1 MAMQTGSLWASHVK
15 KILLSAGI
23 VGYTGWSFVRNG
35 GFSDAA
41 SRQISAIKKCL
52 TQKTEN
58 MDAKPDGEENM
69 SKLSEEKTSKSVY
82 NEPILPYLGS
92 GYKDVEKARMSAM
105 FEEWVIKHNRMYRS
119 MAEKEKRFLIFY
131 SKVLKIEAHNNS
143 GCYSYTLGLNEFS
156 DLTEAEYRRKHVGVI
171 IRRD

>member
-1 MAMQTGSLWASHVK
+1 MRVGTGLSGGRLQPDRDHQPHPGGRSTTAAGTR
-15 KILLSAGI
+15 SAGPKI
-23 VGYTGWSFVRNG
+23 KPL
-35 GFSDAA
+35 
-41 SRQISAIKKCL
+41 AIKKCL
-52 TQKTEN
+52 TQNTEN

-131 SKVLKIEAHNNS
+131 SNVLKIEAHNNS

-156 DLTEAEYRRKHVGVI
+156 DLTEAEFRRKHVGVI

>member
-1 MAMQTGSLWASHVK
+1 MAMQTGSLWASHLK

-52 TQKTEN
+52 TQNTEN

-82 NEPILPYLGS
+82 NE
-92 GYKDVEKARMSAM
+92 DVEKARMSAM
-105 FEEWVIKHNRMYRS
+105 FEQWVIQHNRMYRS

-131 SKVLKIEAHNNS
+131 SNVLKIEAHN

-156 DLTEAEYRRKHVGVI
+156 DLTEAEFRRKHVGVI